1 MRFLRFVCSFPP
13 TQSGLFPPLFSSP
26 LRAHLN
32 LIFLFPHLLIFIR
45 FLFVNLVLLPAPYS
59 HTHSLSL
66 VSLENGSGS
75 LLATPASHPL
85 QTSAFP
91 WDPVPSQA

>member
-32 LIFLFPHLLIFIR
+32 LIFLFPHLPIFIR

-59 HTHSLSL
+59 HTLSL
-66 VSLENGSGS
+66 FGFPGKWFRF
-75 LLATPASHPL
+75 APSHPC
-85 QTSAFP
+85 
-91 WDPVPSQA
+91 